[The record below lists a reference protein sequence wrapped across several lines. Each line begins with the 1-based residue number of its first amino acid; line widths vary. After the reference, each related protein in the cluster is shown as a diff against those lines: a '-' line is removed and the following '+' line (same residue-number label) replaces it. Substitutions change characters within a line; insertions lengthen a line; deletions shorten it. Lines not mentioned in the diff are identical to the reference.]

1 MSDYQTIIVGIDLS
15 QASEA
20 VLKKAANLAEK
31 FDSTLHL
38 VHVIEPLSFAYGG
51 DLPLD
56 FSHLQDAIHT
66 QASDFMVKAGNQWNI
81 PSDRHHMMSGRP
93 DKEIH
98 RLAKE
103 LDADLIVVGSH
114 GRHGLSLLLGST
126 SSSVLH
132 GTSCD
137 VLAVRVTE

>member
-1 MSDYQTIIVGIDLS
+1 MSDYQRIIVGIDLS
-15 QASEA
+15 QASNQ
-20 VLKKAANLAEK
+20 VLEKAANLANIYNAQ
-31 FDSTLHL
+31 LHL
-38 VHVIEPLSFAYGG
+38 VHAIEPLSFAYGG

-56 FSHLQDAIHT
+56 FSNLQDAIHK
-66 QASDFMVKAGNQWNI
+66 QAKDFMDKAGKQWDI
-81 PSDRHHMMSGRP
+81 PTEQHHLIAGRP

-137 VLAVRVTE
+137 VLAVRVSE

>member
-1 MSDYQTIIVGIDLS
+1 MSDYQNIIVGIDLS
-15 QASEA
+15 EASNEVLSKA
-20 VLKKAANLAEK
+20 VNLAQY
-31 FDSTLHL
+31 SNATLHL
-38 VHVIEPLSFAYGG
+38 VHAIEPLSFAYGG

-56 FSHLQDAIHT
+56 FSHLQDAIHK
-66 QASDFMVKAGNQWNI
+66 QAKEFMDKAGNKWQI
-81 PSDRHHMMSGRP
+81 PAANHHLVTGRP

-98 RLAKE
+98 RLAKQI
-103 LDADLIVVGSH
+103 DADLIVVGSH

-137 VLAVRVTE
+137 VLAVKVDE

>member
-1 MSDYQTIIVGIDLS
+1 MSDYKTIIVGIDLS
-15 QASEA
+15 EASSE
-20 VLKKAANLAEK
+20 VLAKASNLADK
-31 FDSTLHL
+31 YHATLHL
-38 VHVIEPLSFAYGG
+38 VHTIEPLSFAYGG

-56 FSHLQDAIHT
+56 FSHLQDVIHK
-66 QASDFMVKAGNQWNI
+66 QASDFMQKMGNQWHI
-81 PSDRHHMMSGRP
+81 PSERHHLVSGRP

-103 LDADLIVVGSH
+103 INADLIIVGSH

-137 VLAVRVTE
+137 VLAVKVSE